1 MDTQSC
7 ITLYS
12 TPTTREKCRRI
23 RLQHEIVTYKQP
35 TMWCMYSGSSVDA
48 KRRVLMLRN
57 VAYGCIRQ
65 KQEAFEHWHHQMI
78 LNHTLS
84 LSLVLD
90 LLLLFIVN
98 TKTMNFCSFGFV
110 SLVLDAIKIIN
121 ERFYTLSKVFIG
133 DISMKSWKAPVWN
146 CIWLLFFF

>member
-12 TPTTREKCRRI
+12 TPSTREKCLRI

-35 TMWCMYSGSSVDA
+35 TMWCTYDGSSVDA

-57 VAYGCIRQ
+57 VVYECIRQ
-65 KQEAFEHWHHQMI
+65 KQETFEHCHHQMN
-78 LNHTLS
+78 LNHPLS

-98 TKTMNFCSFGFV
+98 TKTMNFCSFCFV
-110 SLVLDAIKIIN
+110 PLVLDAIKITN

-133 DISMKSWKAPVWN
+133 DISMKILSKQGDLV
-146 CIWLLFFF
+146 L